1 MKIVIPGGTGQ
12 LGALLARAF
21 VRDGHEV
28 VVLSRHVTPAPWR
41 VVAWDAVSSGPWTRE
56 LDGADVV
63 INLAGRSVD
72 CRYTP
77 ENRKAILD
85 SRVRSTHAVGDAIQA
100 AVQPPRVWLQMSTA
114 TIYSHR
120 YDAPNDEHTGVI
132 GGQEADVPSSW
143 RFSIHVAE
151 SWEQAATVF
160 DTPSTRKVMLRTAM
174 VMSAD
179 RGGVFDMLL
188 RLVRF
193 GLGGTQGNGRQ
204 YMSWIHDTDFVRA
217 VQWLIAHDEISGAVN
232 LTSPTPIPNC
242 EFMRDLRTA
251 WGMPIGLPANELMLT
266 VGTFL
271 LRSETELVLK
281 SRRVV
286 PTRLLESGF
295 AFQFPEWGA
304 AARDL
309 CATWRVGA

>member
-1 MKIVIPGGTGQ
+1 MRIVIPGGSGQ

-28 VVLSRHVTPAPWR
+28 VVLSRHVAPAPWR
-41 VVAWDAVSSGPWTRE
+41 VVAWDAVNAGPWTRE
-56 LDGADVV
+56 IDGADVV

-72 CRYTP
+72 CRYTA
-77 ENRKAILD
+77 ENRRAILD
-85 SRVRSTHAVGDAIQA
+85 SRVQSTRAVGDAIRA
-100 AVQPPRVWLQMSTA
+100 AATPPRVWLQMSTA

-120 YDAPNDEHTGVI
+120 YDAPNDEYTGII
-132 GGQEADVPSSW
+132 GGNEPDAPASW
-143 RFSIHVAE
+143 RFSIQVAGQ
-151 SWEQAATVF
+151 WETAATAF

-193 GLGGTQGNGRQ
+193 GFGGTQGNGRQ
-204 YMSWIHDTDFVRA
+204 YMSWIHGDDFVRA
-217 VQWLIAHDEISGAVN
+217 VRWLIDRDEISGPVN
-232 LTSPTPIPNC
+232 LSSPYPLPNR

-251 WGMPIGLPANELMLT
+251 WGMPLGLPANELMLA
-266 VGTFL
+266 VGTYL

-281 SRRVV
+281 SRRVT
-286 PTRLLESGF
+286 PARLLESGF
-295 AFQFPEWGA
+295 GFQFPTWDV

-309 CATWRVGA
+309 CTAWKVGS